1 MYKSNNLTLLYIWRH
16 FTDLVTYS
24 PVNISTIVSCQMMDF
39 LKNHKQLKKKTYK
52 PHKQNLS
59 KHIYNY
65 KSNNNKNI
73 NSWSLNNPYLNCT
86 DPLTYG
92 FFSVNTYYSTMHGW
106 IHGYRMADKKWWAW
120 GSATLTPALF
130 KGGCTFTYD
139 SHENFNILKPKLIN

>member
-92 FFSVNTYYSTMHGW
+92 FFSVNTYYSTPLMQNCK
-106 IHGYRMADKKWWAW
+106 YRWRANYRIIRGFSTAW
-120 GSATLTPALF
+120 RAGTPNPCIKSQHIF
-130 KGGCTFTYD
+130 RWQKQRMEIF
-139 SHENFNILKPKLIN
+139 S